1 MERKKEKYRVNKLTE
16 FDSVEY
22 GAVLL
27 NIEKLLSNGKITE
40 ESVKALTNV
49 ISQLTLIRDKHV
61 DALLNWLKQ
70 DYVLDD

>member
-22 GAVLL
+22 RDVLL